1 MPLLYLTTSIFLL
14 FDSVF
19 VGSFR
24 KALAP
29 VNGRIIDVLVG
40 VFLAIAL
47 GSASHHEKDYC
58 SLYDPLL
65 IRGVWRE

>member
-40 VFLAIAL
+40 VFLAQLAQQTRAGVLRHLQSIKQAEQIA
-47 GSASHHEKDYC
+47 
-58 SLYDPLL
+58 P
-65 IRGVWRE
+65 

>member
-14 FDSVF
+14 FDSIF

-47 GSASHHEKDYC
+47 GKSFA
-58 SLYDPLL
+58 L
-65 IRGVWRE
+65 